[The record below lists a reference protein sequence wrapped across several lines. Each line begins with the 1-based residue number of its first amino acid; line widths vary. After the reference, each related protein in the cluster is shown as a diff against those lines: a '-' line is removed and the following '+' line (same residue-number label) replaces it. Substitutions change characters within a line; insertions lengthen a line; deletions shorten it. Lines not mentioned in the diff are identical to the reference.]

1 MNDHTRTGRADDLWG
16 GLAAMLVALPSA
28 IAFGVTIFAPL
39 GPGYAAQGAL
49 AGILGTTAIG
59 LVAPLFGGTNRLISA
74 PCAPAAAV
82 LAAFAIDMS
91 ADGVAPGTV
100 LLLLAIVALI
110 CALLQL
116 GFGLIGLGRLIKYM
130 PYPVVSGYLSGVG
143 LVIVASQIPKL
154 LGVVEETGIAAALA
168 APSTWVWQGIVVG
181 TVTIAVMLA
190 APRVTNLVPAAI
202 LALAAGVAT
211 YFAIA
216 FFEPDLRVLT
226 GNALVV
232 GPFGGDTSSFTEMLK
247 ARWSQAADIG
257 RDDLKR
263 VVMPALTLSVLLSID
278 TLKTCVVLDALTRS
292 RHDSNREL
300 VGQGLANLASTVVG
314 GVPGA
319 GQMGATLVNLSSGGR
334 TRWSG
339 VIEGLLSLLALLV
352 LGGLVA
358 WVPIAT
364 LAGILIVIGF
374 RMVDWRS
381 LHLVRS
387 RSTVLD
393 FAVIV
398 AVIVVA
404 KTVSL
409 IAASGVGV
417 ALAILLF
424 VREQIGGSV
433 VRHSTH
439 GDRLYS
445 RQIRSEKA
453 MAMLTEHGA
462 HTAIFELQ
470 GSLFFG
476 TTDQLYTALE
486 PALKNSRFII
496 LDLRRVQ
503 SVDVTAAH
511 MLERIEDTLTER
523 GALLLFSA
531 LPRRLRCCTVSPAP
545 WRYVCATPMPRY
557 RRCKKDEMM
566 TSERL
571 S

>member
-1 MNDHTRTGRADDLWG
+1 
-16 GLAAMLVALPSA
+16 
-28 IAFGVTIFAPL
+28 
-39 GPGYAAQGAL
+39 
-49 AGILGTTAIG
+49 
-59 LVAPLFGGTNRLISA
+59 
-74 PCAPAAAV
+74 
-82 LAAFAIDMS
+82 
-91 ADGVAPGTV
+91 
-100 LLLLAIVALI
+100 
-110 CALLQL
+110 
-116 GFGLIGLGRLIKYM
+116 
-130 PYPVVSGYLSGVG
+130 
-143 LVIVASQIPKL
+143 
-154 LGVVEETGIAAALA
+154 
-168 APSTWVWQGIVVG
+168 
-181 TVTIAVMLA
+181 
-190 APRVTNLVPAAI
+190 
-202 LALAAGVAT
+202 
-211 YFAIA
+211 
-216 FFEPDLRVLT
+216 
-226 GNALVV
+226 
-232 GPFGGDTSSFTEMLK
+232 
-247 ARWSQAADIG
+247 
-257 RDDLKR
+257 
-263 VVMPALTLSVLLSID
+263 
-278 TLKTCVVLDALTRS
+278 
-292 RHDSNREL
+292 
-300 VGQGLANLASTVVG
+300 
-314 GVPGA
+314 
-319 GQMGATLVNLSSGGR
+319 
-334 TRWSG
+334 
-339 VIEGLLSLLALLV
+339 LALLV

-364 LAGILIVIGF
+364 LAGILIVIGV

-486 PALKNSRFII
+486 PALKNSGFII

-503 SVDVTAAH
+503 SVDVTAAR

-531 LPRRLRCCTVSPAP
+531 LPRRLPSGRDMQANFSQMRLVASKHRARVFDELDEALEWVENSILEEHGFSRGEETALELEEMDLLAGYKAETIGDLKACLESRRLRAGEKVFAYGEESDELYPIRRGAVRIMLPIEGGQTHHLATFGRGAFFGEMSFLDPGLRSADAVAFVDSEIYVLSRARFEAFTSSHKRAALALLHGIARALAIRL
-545 WRYVCATPMPRY
+545 RYTNAELQTLQ
-557 RRCKKDEMM
+557 EG
-566 TSERL
+566 
-571 S
+571 